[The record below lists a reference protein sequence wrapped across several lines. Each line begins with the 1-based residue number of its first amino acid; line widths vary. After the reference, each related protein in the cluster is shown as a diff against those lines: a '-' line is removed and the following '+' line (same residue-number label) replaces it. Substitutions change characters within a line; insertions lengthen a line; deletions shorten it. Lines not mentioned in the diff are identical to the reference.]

1 VNFEEKM
8 FRAEVLTKCGEKYS
22 VFLIDIGKNIDVL
35 GYNIYELPNSLKN
48 VCNKFTLEL
57 ICYFCINLCIH

>member
-1 VNFEEKM
+1 VKFEEKM
-8 FRAEVLTKCGEKYS
+8 FRAKVLVKCGEKYS

-48 VCNKFTLEL
+48 VTNS
-57 ICYFCINLCIH
+57 Y

>member
-1 VNFEEKM
+1 MQFEEKM
-8 FRAEVLTKCGEKYS
+8 FRAKVLDKCGEKYS

-48 VCNKFTLEL
+48 VTHLF
-57 ICYFCINLCIH
+57 